1 MEVALEQDTVRLSQ
15 LQMSQ
20 LFDTSPLT
28 FFQNIF
34 RKEELSEEATA
45 KESLVVRQEGKRQV
59 RNRVTETRL

>member
-1 MEVALEQDTVRLSQ
+1 MVRRSLEVALEQDTVRLSQ
-15 LQMSQ
+15 MQMSQ

-45 KESLVVRQEGKRQV
+45 KESLGAVDVSHR
-59 RNRVTETRL
+59 